1 MVRKPYRDPY
11 IDNLLAGDE
20 IIADDKEYKIAT
32 LEEAEEFAKKRNH
45 YTNTDNP
52 IDFPGDDNEHI

>member
-20 IIADDKEYKIAT
+20 VIGTDKDYKIAT
-32 LEEAEEFAKKRNH
+32 LEEAEEFAKKRNIPE
-45 YTNTDNP
+45 DQESKK
-52 IDFPGDDNEHI
+52 DE

>member
-20 IIADDKEYKIAT
+20 VIGTDKDYKIAT
-32 LEEAEEFAKKRNH
+32 LEEAEEFAKKRNIPE
-45 YTNTDNP
+45 DQESKK
-52 IDFPGDDNEHI
+52 DEWMLLFSG

>member
-20 IIADDKEYKIAT
+20 IVGDDKEYKIAS
-32 LEEAEEFAKKRNH
+32 LEETEEFAKKRNIPV
-45 YTNTDNP
+45 DQESKK
-52 IDFPGDDNEHI
+52 DE